1 MKANEAP
8 EKIYVSKF
16 NNGEITIKGLSNLQY
31 DIIMDLVM
39 SWEQKEYKHL
49 IK

>member
-1 MKANEAP
+1 MKTNETQ
-8 EKIYVSKF
+8 EKIHVSKF

-31 DIIMDLVM
+31 DVIMDLVM
-39 SWEQKEYKHL
+39 SWEQTEYKHL